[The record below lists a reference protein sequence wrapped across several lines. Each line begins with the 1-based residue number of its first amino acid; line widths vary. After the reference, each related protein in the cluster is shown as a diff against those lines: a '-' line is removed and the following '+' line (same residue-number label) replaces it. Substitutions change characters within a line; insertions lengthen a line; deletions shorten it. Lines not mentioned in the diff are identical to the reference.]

1 MVTHFFSFL
10 HFLYVQFNKTSQ
22 QATGHTQLT
31 SKTRELTLNHSGE
44 AQESGQGWTCWGV
57 FGCWEQIWGA
67 WSLSWWPWSPGWY
80 QPRRKAWIQGVNW
93 IHGHGLTPK
102 VLKREFHIVH
112 TFEFHGMKSFV
123 MLIDGESRI
132 PGWWLLHHVT
142 HAKFGDWWDWRH
154 MACGDSVWVFCDGS
168 VTLLNG

>member
-1 MVTHFFSFL
+1 MVTLLLFFYISFMFSSTK
-10 HFLYVQFNKTSQ
+10 HPNRQ
-22 QATGHTQLT
+22 QV
-31 SKTRELTLNHSGE
+31 TLSSLLKQGNSYWTIQEKPKKVAKVEPVE
-44 AQESGQGWTCWGV
+44 AFWPG
-57 FGCWEQIWGA
+57 WEQIWGA

-80 QPRRKAWIQGVNW
+80 QPRGKAWIQGVNW

-123 MLIDGESRI
+123 MVIVDGESRI
-132 PGWWLLHHVT
+132 PGWLHHVT

-154 MACGDSVWVFCDGS
+154 MACGDSVWFFCDGS
-168 VTLLNG
+168 VTLLDG